1 MAMDVDLY
9 ISFHSDRN
17 RQGEWLKVDLKE
29 VGTIMQVRL
38 FFCTDCWVGRN
49 REFYVR
55 LLEMGDL
62 LLKIIRENQ

>member
-1 MAMDVDLY
+1 MDGDLD
-9 ISFHSDRN
+9 IIVHSDRN
-17 RQGEWLKVDLKE
+17 RQGEWWKVDLKAE
-29 VGTIMQVRL
+29 GTIEQVRL